1 VQWLETLLTSN
12 WLKEM
17 EIKNLKHIAPKGQG
31 YFCIV
36 KQYTDEETGKNYA
49 LKELKKEHYPKED
62 YRYRMLR
69 EIKLL
74 NELQGCENIIR
85 LVNHGNDNDK
95 QILWYLMPYAKYNLY
110 DYIKKNNGTLKQAD
124 RYSIVEQI
132 INAIKFAHDKDI
144 LHRDISPNNVL
155 VFFRDSKPVIKVSD
169 FGLGKSTESL
179 SYYSGSC
186 ASGYGQILYVS
197 PEQREK
203 LKDATAKSD
212 IYSLGK
218 LVYFVFIGKDPDN
231 IKPFELSSLIS
242 KATED
247 NPEDRFQNIDEFNKH
262 FEALKELHLNQTI
275 PIEYITLSEI
285 IKSGE
290 KVDMVHLHELL
301 VKGTYIDHVYDDYIS
316 PVNRYLLSK
325 NNLNDYYKAVGSG
338 IRDFTKTYSDRVNEC
353 YQTVRWPFSSIGTFG
368 EVLTKIV
375 KLVTD
380 DETRL
385 ISFKQLWYLAFEAD
399 QWSVQKEIKS
409 VLNDR
414 FISKAIETQLSE
426 YIISSETEV
435 DMSHFTGL
443 QLPKI
448 VKIAIIKAND
458 LAKKKREEQEAKR
471 KAEYNDAD
479 W

>member
-1 VQWLETLLTSN
+1 
-12 WLKEM
+12 M
-17 EIKNLKHIAPKGQG
+17 EVRDLKHIAQKGQG

-62 YRYRMLR
+62 YRYRLLR

-74 NELQGCENIIR
+74 EELQGCDNIIR
-85 LVNHGNDNDK
+85 LIYHGNDSDK
-95 QILWYLMPYAKYNLY
+95 QKLWYLMPYAKYNLY
-110 DYIKKNNGTLKQAD
+110 DYIKKNNVSLEQAD
-124 RYSIVEQI
+124 RYKIAEQI
-132 INAIKFAHDKDI
+132 INAIKFAHDKGI

-155 VFFRDSKPVIKVSD
+155 VFFREGRPTIKVSD

-179 SYYSGSC
+179 SYYTGSS

-203 LKDATAKSD
+203 LKDATEKSD

-218 LVYFVFIGKDPDN
+218 LIYFVFTGKDPDN
-231 IKPFELSSLIS
+231 LKPFELSSLIS

-247 NPEDRFQNIDEFNKH
+247 NPEDRFSNIDELHKH

-275 PIEYITLSEI
+275 PLEHITLSEI
-285 IKSGE
+285 IKLGE
-290 KVDMVHLHELL
+290 KFDMIHLHELL

-325 NNLNDYYKAVGSG
+325 NNLNDYYKSVGAG
-338 IRDFTKTYSDRVNEC
+338 FRDFVKTYSDRLNEC
-353 YQTVRWPFSSIGTFG
+353 YQTVRWPFSSMGTFG

-375 KLVTD
+375 KTVSD

-385 ISFKQLWYLAFEAD
+385 LCFKQLWYLAFEAD

-409 VLNDR
+409 VFNDTY
-414 FISKAIETQLSE
+414 ISKAIETQLSE
-426 YIISSETEV
+426 YIIASETEV
-435 DMSHFTGL
+435 EMSHFSGL
-443 QLPKI
+443 QLPKV
-448 VKIAIIKAND
+448 VKLGIIKSNET
-458 LAKKKREEQEAKR
+458 AKKKKEEREAKR
-471 KAEYNDAD
+471 KAEFDDAD